1 MAFKLDAQQ
10 VNLLLETNRPI
21 TLIEALPEKYY
32 RKEHLPG
39 AINLPH
45 DVTDGQIRETLP
57 DQNAEIVVY
66 CANGPCQNSDLLSN
80 RLLAMGYLNTVDFHE
95 GKEGWKQAEFPLEEY
110 ARG

>member
-1 MAFKLDAQQ
+1 MAFKLNAPQ
-10 VNLLLETNRPI
+10 VNMLLEMGRPV

-45 DVTDGQIRETLP
+45 DATDAQIRQRLP
-57 DQNAEIVVY
+57 DRDAEIVVY
-66 CANGPCQNSDLLSN
+66 CASGPCQNSDILSN

-95 GKEGWKQAEFPLEEY
+95 GKEGWKQADFSFE
-110 ARG
+110 R